1 MAQVRTNKTDQGFPQ
16 EKEKHMVVSFCWV
29 RESGCVPEKAWEA
42 TRTEQIGEKKKDSFF
57 LQVCPGHGW
66 VTPRL
71 ELSGL
76 NSFGLNSRRPGKGL
90 EQKMSECV
98 PPRRNLP
105 APKEEGSRTVKV
117 RALRSVLGCSVRDPP
132 PRNPS
137 SPPTPVHPQE
147 RKGKGGGL
155 PRKKGGDPVHR
166 KSFSVSA
173 KRH

>member
-1 MAQVRTNKTDQGFPQ
+1 MLGSRVQGVFRKKPGRQ
-16 EKEKHMVVSFCWV
+16 PGRSKSE
-29 RESGCVPEKAWEA
+29 R
-42 TRTEQIGEKKKDSFF
+42 KKKDSFF
-57 LQVCPGHGW
+57 LQVCPGHGR

-105 APKEEGSRTVKV
+105 APKEEGSNRESPRPAFSFGVF
-117 RALRSVLGCSVRDPP
+117 GPGPP